1 MELQEAIKLI
11 KENKDSKEV
20 EELKKEFNPLAGVTK
35 DNVGEFIENNE
46 VLKSYRDQYFTKGL
60 ETWKQ
65 NNLKKIVDEKVK
77 EANPEES
84 DEQKQIR
91 ELKEMVENERKARQ
105 RESLKSY
112 VIKSLNEEDLPLEPA
127 DYLIGEDEEQTKTI
141 VEKYKEAIKNDRKK
155 TSEQLL
161 KQNGREPAETP
172 DDSNVMTKEQ
182 AAKMAR
188 ENPEKFNKLFEEG
201 KIKKL

>member
-1 MELQEAIKLI
+1 
-11 KENKDSKEV
+11 
-20 EELKKEFNPLAGVTK
+20 LANVTK
-35 DNVGEFIENNE
+35 DNVGELIENNE

-65 NNLKKIVDEKVK
+65 NNLQKIVEEKVK
-77 EANPEES
+77 EINPEES

-91 ELKEMVENERKARQ
+91 ELKEMVENEKKARQ
-105 RESLKSY
+105 RESLKSF

-141 VEKYKEAIKNDRKK
+141 VEKYKQAIKNDRKK
-155 TSEQLL
+155 VSEQLL
-161 KQNGREPAETP
+161 KQYGREPAETP
-172 DDSNVMTKEQ
+172 DDSNAITKEQ
-182 AAKMAR
+182 AQKMAR